1 MCWCVYETSVCDKN
15 ENGAWQQR
23 DIPVNVGAT
32 SVVSVLCF
40 KIHKKSRS
48 LKKCLLPSLTTCI
61 YFDFIDHLLNETS
74 FTSNNM
80 LLILNIRLC
89 NTKVNM

>member
-32 SVVSVLCF
+32 SVVSVLYF

-48 LKKCLLPSLTTCI
+48 LKKM
-61 YFDFIDHLLNETS
+61 S
-74 FTSNNM
+74 FTFTHYVY
-80 LLILNIRLC
+80 LF
-89 NTKVNM
+89 